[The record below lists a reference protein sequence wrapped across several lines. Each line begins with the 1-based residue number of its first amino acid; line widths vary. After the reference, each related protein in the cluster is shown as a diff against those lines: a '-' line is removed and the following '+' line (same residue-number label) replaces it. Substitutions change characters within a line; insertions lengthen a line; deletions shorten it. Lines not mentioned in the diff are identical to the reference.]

1 MNRAHSSVFRAL
13 LVTLPLAG
21 AAAVLSRAKR
31 RRRTRERLLRRSSP
45 RRRLSTSTVALS
57 TGGTALWF
65 YRDGRRWNFYRD
77 EPQPLRG
84 LREGETG
91 DIAPATCTTADR
103 WYRPPREEARVVQPG
118 GPVQRRTKGILM
130 LRSLKLLEHYKVKA
144 TDGDSGSVTNFL
156 LDDQRWTVR
165 YLVVETGGI
174 FGGRQVLISPISF
187 RNVDFLR
194 QVFPPGSHHGQ
205 DQEQPERRS
214 GQAGVTSGRARLLR
228 LLRLP
233 YYWGHGALWGS
244 GYYPGAM
251 AGAGYDRSGERPG
264 EPDADVHLRSAKEV
278 TGYHIEGTDG
288 AIGHV
293 KDFMLDDESWAIQYM
308 VIETSNWWVGK
319 SVLIAPQWTS
329 RISWL
334 DRKVYVDMT
343 RAAIKNSP
351 QWESTTR
358 SAGLTRRHSTVT
370 MTGSPSGEAV
380 TPRPPRQAPLPIVT
394 DRAAQGCA
402 DRRASLRAVEMR
414 GPVNIEADHDPA
426 VWWPRLWRSSRG
438 S

>member
-1 MNRAHSSVFRAL
+1 
-13 LVTLPLAG
+13 
-21 AAAVLSRAKR
+21 
-31 RRRTRERLLRRSSP
+31 
-45 RRRLSTSTVALS
+45 
-57 TGGTALWF
+57 
-65 YRDGRRWNFYRD
+65 
-77 EPQPLRG
+77 
-84 LREGETG
+84 
-91 DIAPATCTTADR
+91 
-103 WYRPPREEARVVQPG
+103 
-118 GPVQRRTKGILM
+118 M

-144 TDGDSGSVTNFL
+144 TDGDLGSVTNFL

-187 RNVDFLR
+187 RNVDFSARSFHLALTMDRIKNSPSVDLDKPVSR
-194 QVFPPGSHHGQ
+194 QV
-205 DQEQPERRS
+205 ERDYY
-214 GQAGVTSGRARLLR
+214 GYYGY
-228 LLRLP
+228 P

-319 SVLIAPQWTS
+319 SVLIAPEWTS
-329 RISWL
+329 RISWF

-343 RAAIKNSP
+343 REAIKNSP
-351 QWESTTR
+351 QWGIDDPISRAYEEALYRHYDRKPLRRR
-358 SAGLTRRHSTVT
+358 SDAFTA
-370 MTGSPSGEAV
+370 TGVSP
-380 TPRPPRQAPLPIVT
+380 
-394 DRAAQGCA
+394 
-402 DRRASLRAVEMR
+402 
-414 GPVNIEADHDPA
+414 
-426 VWWPRLWRSSRG
+426 
-438 S
+438 